1 MHLQNG
7 TSALSGAVP
16 ALPNGDG
23 RTVSSSPNGVNHT
36 SPNIMSRKPRQ
47 RIMWPIKCLQFL
59 DVAFGKNPYPGAAE
73 RGQLVIECN
82 RLLGDE
88 NRTVEINECHV
99 ANWFRNRRKMKKV
112 IDQSGPKCKSKCYS
126 IIL

>member
-1 MHLQNG
+1 
-7 TSALSGAVP
+7 
-16 ALPNGDG
+16 
-23 RTVSSSPNGVNHT
+23 
-36 SPNIMSRKPRQ
+36 
-47 RIMWPIKCLQFL
+47 MWPIKCLQFL

-82 RLLGDE
+82 RLLGKYHSTYIIQPTQIPLVKTLVLKVFKSLILNSGDE

-99 ANWFRNRRKMKKV
+99 ANWFRNRRKMKQV
-112 IDQSGPKCKSKCYS
+112 IYQSGPKCKPKCSS